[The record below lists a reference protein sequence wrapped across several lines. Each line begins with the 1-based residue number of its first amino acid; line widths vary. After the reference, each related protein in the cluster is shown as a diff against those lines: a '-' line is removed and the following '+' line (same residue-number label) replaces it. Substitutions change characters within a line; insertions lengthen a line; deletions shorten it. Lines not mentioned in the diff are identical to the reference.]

1 MGGTVWARYMI
12 FLSHVKE
19 KEKKAIRENTCGQV
33 NFVEFLIYQSTSQA
47 ADSVGLSYKY
57 I

>member
-12 FLSHVKE
+12 FLAHVKE